1 MSIRRLWVRISNC
14 SRLSLYLWGER
25 RMVTISFSVGRGMG
39 PETRAPVRLAVSTIV
54 AGALVDEIVLVG
66 LELDADLLI
75 CHVIFLLLVC
85 GLYTRPSVSFLKC
98 FSRAH
103 RPVARIVG
111 ALRKLPGWH
120 SRQPPAK
127 A

>member
-1 MSIRRLWVRISNC
+1 MGSHLELLAAVLIL
-14 SRLSLYLWGER
+14 
-25 RMVTISFSVGRGMG
+25 VGRTENGYYLLLGWKGDGAGNACAG
-39 PETRAPVRLAVSTIV
+39 PLGRFHDLT
-54 AGALVDEIVLVG
+54 GALVDKIVFVG
-66 LELDADLLI
+66 LQLDTNLLI

-120 SRQPPAK
+120 NRQPPAK